1 MAKEQGIPYRG
12 RILEVLPSG
21 QFRVQAPDD
30 IIVLATVANRA
41 RRDLRHIAVGEAVRI
56 EVTPYDRHRGRIVAR
71 CEAEDSTTNGRQEAL
86 D

>member
-21 QFRVQAPDD
+21 HFRVQAPDD

-41 RRDLRHIAVGEAVRI
+41 RRDLRHLAVGEAVRI
-56 EVTPYDRHRGRIVAR
+56 EVTPYDRHRGGSSPVAR
-71 CEAEDSTTNGRQEAL
+71 RKIAL
-86 D
+86 QTAGKRP